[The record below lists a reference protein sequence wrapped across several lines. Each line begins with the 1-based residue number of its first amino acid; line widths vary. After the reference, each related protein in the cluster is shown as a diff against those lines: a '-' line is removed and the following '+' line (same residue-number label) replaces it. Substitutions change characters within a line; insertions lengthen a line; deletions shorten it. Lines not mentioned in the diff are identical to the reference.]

1 MRKNKKKR
9 RRVIRWGGGGG
20 RKLLKAELRSKG
32 GGRSKNKGMRKGQ
45 RNEEGTKGQRDE
57 ERIKQL
63 EKDCGGLHLVINI
76 YFISCS
82 CLANYGA
89 SEAVY
94 PCVVVE
100 KIHES
105 L

>member
-1 MRKNKKKR
+1 MKPQT
-9 RRVIRWGGGGG
+9 GG
-20 RKLLKAELRSKG
+20 AHVE
-32 GGRSKNKGMRKGQ
+32 
-45 RNEEGTKGQRDE
+45 
-57 ERIKQL
+57 
-63 EKDCGGLHLVINI
+63 DCTLVINT
-76 YFISCS
+76 YFISYM

-105 L
+105 F

>member
-1 MRKNKKKR
+1 MNIPVHISESLKQFFGLNILKSLNAAPDPGWKTSDPGLTFQ
-9 RRVIRWGGGGG
+9 IRNIG
-20 RKLLKAELRSKG
+20 RNLLLWY
-32 GGRSKNKGMRKGQ
+32 
-45 RNEEGTKGQRDE
+45 
-57 ERIKQL
+57 
-63 EKDCGGLHLVINI
+63 CGGLHLVINI

-105 L
+105 F

>member
-1 MRKNKKKR
+1 MDKR
-9 RRVIRWGGGGG
+9 TPITTPPYQVPCVDVTPDPPIFSLVTTFNRVEDEKIRH
-20 RKLLKAELRSKG
+20 
-32 GGRSKNKGMRKGQ
+32 
-45 RNEEGTKGQRDE
+45 
-57 ERIKQL
+57 
-63 EKDCGGLHLVINI
+63 CGGLHLVINI
-76 YFISCS
+76 YFMSCV

-105 L
+105 F

>member
-1 MRKNKKKR
+1 MNT
-9 RRVIRWGGGGG
+9 
-20 RKLLKAELRSKG
+20 
-32 GGRSKNKGMRKGQ
+32 
-45 RNEEGTKGQRDE
+45 GT
-57 ERIKQL
+57 
-63 EKDCGGLHLVINI
+63 
-76 YFISCS
+76 Y

-105 L
+105 F

>member
-1 MRKNKKKR
+1 MEDDLIFTKISSSKVKIKKNYYNLLRFKQCCGSGSDRMRNFGLVVSGAKIIISNP
-9 RRVIRWGGGGG
+9 VPEFI
-20 RKLLKAELRSKG
+20 
-32 GGRSKNKGMRKGQ
+32 
-45 RNEEGTKGQRDE
+45 DP
-57 ERIKQL
+57 
-63 EKDCGGLHLVINI
+63 CGGLHLVINT
-76 YFISCS
+76 YFISYM

-105 L
+105 F

>member
-1 MRKNKKKR
+1 MLPLFFIYLTLIEHKYNI
-9 RRVIRWGGGGG
+9 V
-20 RKLLKAELRSKG
+20 E
-32 GGRSKNKGMRKGQ
+32 
-45 RNEEGTKGQRDE
+45 
-57 ERIKQL
+57 
-63 EKDCGGLHLVINI
+63 DCILVINT
-76 YFISCS
+76 YFISYM

-105 L
+105 F